1 MGDTAMKMGV
11 GTRILLTIYLLL
23 IMGVCVFIILA
34 TTNVVDY
41 KVTEDMLYLFN
52 TSQTT
57 RIVAFIVC
65 VVVIIISLILMF
77 FGIRKGKDKLIRIR
91 EEQDGTYQ
99 VSIRTIEEIASRAYG
114 SMMEITKSH
123 LRAKYSHAK
132 GGLSILS
139 IMEVKP
145 NVNIPE
151 LTKKVSELIKQ
162 DVEQYTGLTVA
173 KINLNV
179 KALSGRAM
187 EVKPL
192 GE

>member
-23 IMGVCVFIILA
+23 MMGVCVFIILA

-41 KVTEDMLYLFN
+41 KITEQMLYQFN

-57 RIVAFIVC
+57 RIIAFAVC
-65 VVVIIISLILMF
+65 VIIIIASLIIMF
-77 FGIRKGKDKLIRIR
+77 FGIKKGKERLIRIR

-99 VSIRTIEEIASRAYG
+99 ITIRTIEEIASRAYT
-114 SMMEITKSH
+114 SLPEITKSH
-123 LRAKYSHAK
+123 LRAKYSRSK
-132 GGLSILS
+132 GGLMIGAV
-139 IMEVKP
+139 MEVKP
-145 NVNIPE
+145 GVNIPE
-151 LTKKVSELIKQ
+151 LTQKVSDLIKQ
-162 DVEQYTGLTVA
+162 DVEQFTGLTVA
-173 KINLNV
+173 KINLNI
-179 KALSGRAM
+179 KALSGSAM

>member
-1 MGDTAMKMGV
+1 MKMGV

-41 KVTEDMLYLFN
+41 KVTEDMLYGFN

-65 VVVIIISLILMF
+65 VVVIIVSLILMF

-132 GGLSILS
+132 GGLTIQAVL
-139 IMEVKP
+139 EVKP

-151 LTKKVSELIKQ
+151 LTKRISELVKQ

-179 KALSGRAM
+179 KALSGSAM